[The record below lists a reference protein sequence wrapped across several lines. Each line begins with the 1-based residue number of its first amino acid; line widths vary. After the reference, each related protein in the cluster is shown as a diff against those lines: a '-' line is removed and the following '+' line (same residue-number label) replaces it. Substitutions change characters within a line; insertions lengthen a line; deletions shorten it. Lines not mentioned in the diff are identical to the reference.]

1 MNIADIITKGEDPTK
16 IGKFSEWQNGS
27 DFMELPIVNW
37 PINQDCS
44 VPELPE
50 RNKIVLA
57 MSNLNDNS
65 LIDIYRFSK
74 FNLLINVT
82 ARLLIKIKP

>member
-1 MNIADIITKGEDPTK
+1 MNIADIITKGKDPTK
-16 IGKFSEWQNGS
+16 IGKFSELQNGPH
-27 DFMELPIVNW
+27 FMELPIENW

-57 MSNLNDNS
+57 VSNLNDNS
-65 LIDIYRFSK
+65 LSLA
-74 FNLLINVT
+74 NLT
-82 ARLLIKIKP
+82 Y